1 MPSHDTDLLARMPLF
16 KGVDLWAV
24 RPLLER
30 CSEVDMATGTVLI
43 SPHTQNQHV
52 FLLLKGRLTVH
63 LAPDQPPLAM
73 LERGECVG
81 EMSLFGSEVASAF
94 VICSEPSRLLI
105 IDDATF
111 WDLINASHEIAIN
124 LLTILSRR
132 VRSGNQSIG
141 EKEERATV
149 DALTGLRNRRWL
161 DEAFGREVARA
172 ETQQQ
177 ALCVAMSDVDKFKV
191 FNDTHGHAAGDV
203 VLRTVAK
210 VLRDGSRPKDLVARY
225 GGEEF
230 SVLFPDTPLDDA
242 EAACDRLRQA
252 IAASECVHEGT
263 ALPRVTA
270 SFGVAQR
277 KPGESLAELIARADA
292 ALYQAKASGRDRV
305 CVAP

>member
-1 MPSHDTDLLARMPLF
+1 MPSHDTELLSRMPLF
-16 KGVDLWAV
+16 KGVDLWSV

-30 CSEVDMATGTVLI
+30 CDEVEHPTGKVLI
-43 SPHTQNQHV
+43 SPASANQHV
-52 FLLLKGRLTVH
+52 YLLLKGRLTIH
-63 LAPDQPPLAM
+63 LAPDQPPLAT

-81 EMSLFGSEVASAF
+81 EMSLFGSEVASAY
-94 VICSEPSRLLI
+94 VICAEPSRLLI

-141 EKEERATV
+141 EKEERATI

-172 ETQQQ
+172 EAQQQ
-177 ALCVAMSDVDKFKV
+177 PLCVAMTDVDKFKR

-203 VLRTVAK
+203 VLKAVAR
-210 VLRDGSRPKDLVARY
+210 VLRDSSRPKDLVARY

-230 SVLFPDTPLDDA
+230 TVLFPDTPIDDA
-242 EAACDRLRQA
+242 EAACERLRQA
-252 IAASECVHEGT
+252 IAATGCEHEGQ

-277 KPGESLAELIARADA
+277 KPGESLTELFARADA
-292 ALYQAKASGRDRV
+292 ALYQAKENGRDRV

>member
-1 MPSHDTDLLARMPLF
+1 MPSHDTELLSRMPLF
-16 KGVDLWAV
+16 KDVDLWSV

-30 CSEVDMATGTVLI
+30 CDEVEHQTGAVLI
-43 SPHTQNQHV
+43 SPATANQHV
-52 FLLLKGRLTVH
+52 YLLLKGRLTVH
-63 LAPDQPPLAM
+63 LTPDQPPLAT

-81 EMSLFGSEVASAF
+81 EMSLFGSEAASAF
-94 VICSEPSRLLI
+94 VICAEPSRVLI
-105 IDDATF
+105 IDDTTF

-161 DEAFGREVARA
+161 DETFAREVARA
-172 ETQQQ
+172 EAQRVP
-177 ALCVAMSDVDKFKV
+177 LCVAMADVDRFKG

-210 VLRDGSRPKDLVARY
+210 VLRDSSRPKDLVARF

-230 SVLFPDTPLDDA
+230 TVLFPDTPVDDA
-242 EAACDRLRQA
+242 EAACERLRQA
-252 IAASECVHEGT
+252 IGASECAHEGKP
-263 ALPRVTA
+263 LPRVTA

-277 KPGESLAELIARADA
+277 RPGEALAELIKRADD
-292 ALYQAKASGRDRV
+292 ALYQAKEGGRDRV

>member
-1 MPSHDTDLLARMPLF
+1 MASHDTELLARMPLF
-16 KGVDLWAV
+16 KDVDLWSV

-30 CSEVDMATGTVLI
+30 CDEVEHPTGTVLI
-43 SPHTQNQHV
+43 SPATANQHV
-52 FLLLKGRLTVH
+52 YLLLKGRLSIH
-63 LAPDQPPLAM
+63 LTPDQPPLAT

-81 EMSLFGSEVASAF
+81 EMSLFGSESASAF
-94 VICSEPSRLLI
+94 VICAEPTRVLI
-105 IDDATF
+105 IDDRTF

-141 EKEERATV
+141 ASEERATV

-161 DEAFGREVARA
+161 DEAFAREVARA
-172 ETQQQ
+172 EAQRQP
-177 ALCVAMSDVDKFKV
+177 LCVAMTDVDKFKR
-191 FNDTHGHAAGDV
+191 FNDSEGHAAGDV

-210 VLRDGSRPKDLVARY
+210 VLRDSSRPKDLVARY

-230 SVLFPDTPLDDA
+230 TVLFPDTPIDDA
-242 EAACDRLRQA
+242 LAACERLRQA
-252 IAASECVHEGT
+252 IGASDCVHEGK

-270 SFGVAQR
+270 SFGVAQLR
-277 KPGESLAELIARADA
+277 PGEALEELYKRADA
-292 ALYQAKASGRDRV
+292 ALYQAKEGGRDRV